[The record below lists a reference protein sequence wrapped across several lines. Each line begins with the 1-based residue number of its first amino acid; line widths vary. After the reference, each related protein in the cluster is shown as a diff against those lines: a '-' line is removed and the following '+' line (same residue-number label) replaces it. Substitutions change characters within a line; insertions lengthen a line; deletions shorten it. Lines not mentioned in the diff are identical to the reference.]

1 MDNKNNESTSTSV
14 ETNNLAKVASL
25 RYLNAQLLEQC
36 KRYKHLLNELIKDGE
51 IHCMEDRDE
60 LMEVLSKVEK

>member
-1 MDNKNNESTSTSV
+1 MDNNDELTSTSV

-25 RYLNAQLLEQC
+25 RYLNTQLLEQC

-60 LMEVLSKVEK
+60 LMGVLSKVEK